1 MLWGAKGLVGRKYD
15 VRAVWRERA
24 TKVSGK
30 GLASSYWLAEEVP
43 DETLTEVKLFLA
55 A

>member
-1 MLWGAKGLVGRKYD
+1 MRF
-15 VRAVWRERA
+15 A
-24 TKVSGK
+24 TKT
-30 GLASSYWLAEEVP
+30 SYWLAEEVP